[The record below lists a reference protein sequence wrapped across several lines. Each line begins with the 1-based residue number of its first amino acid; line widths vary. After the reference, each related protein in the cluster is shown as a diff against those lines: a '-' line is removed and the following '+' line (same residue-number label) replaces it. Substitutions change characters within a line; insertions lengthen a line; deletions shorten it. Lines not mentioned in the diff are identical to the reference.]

1 MKFKKNVIKL
11 ITVSAIFAL
20 GVSLTINANNNSVT
34 KVEAAQYLNDYDP
47 YTYNGSYYEEIDFTA
62 SEGMNGKIREDITNL
77 IIPEDFYSYYSS
89 GNDHLSTQLQYA
101 DEDPTNSDNMVYF
114 YTRDSVAKNP
124 ATSWN
129 REHVWC
135 QSLSNGNWGTEKGG
149 TDLLHIRPVYESVNS
164 SRGNNVYADLN
175 KSGAKYYEG
184 KLYGYANNDYFEP
197 IDQVKGDVA
206 RIIMY
211 MWTAYKDYENYSDL
225 NITDIIESYDTLL
238 RWHTLDKPDALEG
251 HRNDYVESSI
261 QQNRNPFVDRPELA
275 WEIFGNNAS
284 SAVKNACKEVYPSCG
299 YAPNPNNVKTE
310 LSLADYA
317 TANSVSNGNK
327 VSSISLDDAVTIQA
341 VGSDANTGKVYIG
354 DAYTEWRF
362 YKSGNGTLR
371 ITAKDGYELVSVK
384 GQIGTSNFSAPSEVV
399 FTIINGIVEYNPGA
413 NFNVKSLKIIYRPKS
428 VAPTGISLNETS
440 YTLDVG
446 ETLKL
451 EATLSPNGAFGN
463 ITWLTDDE
471 DIATVSNSG
480 LVTAVGDGIAVIT
493 AKISD
498 SIKAECQITVNT
510 PLTKTTDI
518 NVTNLLGAANGIA
531 YSADVKSVTIGDLSI
546 SSSGCGAYGNG
557 IQMRTDNNTG
567 TSTIYNTVGVDL
579 NKLEFTWAASKDVS
593 NKSYHLYVEFSNKAD
608 FSELVGTR
616 QSIQFNNEKYAEAT
630 PVSSAR
636 FFRITHANQGA
647 VYLDNIRVITNVNAD
662 TPDHH
667 LYDISLIAKLYGTE
681 NILDQSSNYSLTLSE
696 SGLSNADIINNVSIG
711 PALLNGDKGSNGSGN
726 VPKYY
731 TSGSSMRTYAG
742 NTFTFTSS
750 IRITNISFTFTSGS
764 VSGLSVNAGT
774 IEGNEW
780 VGASNLIT
788 FTNISG
794 AQVNI
799 SRINI
804 TFEKT
809 LSLSSIS
816 MRFGATIHKS
826 DWDDINE
833 KWEISD
839 YGLMLVRKTT
849 LENTYKVSS
858 VEEAFRG
865 NKDLTIAR
873 KGSGIAPRNKHGLYA
888 FSVRINYPD
897 DSEYNTVF
905 CAAPFIVIDDEYY
918 FLDEMEYSI
927 VSIANYYL
935 NNAGCSLSSSALSI
949 LRSY

>member
-1 MKFKKNVIKL
+1 MSIKNSFLKL
-11 ITVSAIFAL
+11 IAISTAL
-20 GVSLTINANNNSVT
+20 VAATCLTINANNNNVT
-34 KVEAAQYLNDYDP
+34 KVEATQFLNDYDP
-47 YTYNGSYYEEIDFTA
+47 YTYDGSYYEEINFTA
-62 SEGMNGKIREDITNL
+62 SEGMDGKIRKDITNL
-77 IIPEDFYSYYSS
+77 IIPEGFYSYYSS
-89 GNDHLSTQLQYA
+89 GDDHLSTQLQYA

-211 MWTAYKDYENYSDL
+211 MWTAYKDYESYNDL

-299 YAPNPNNVKTE
+299 YAPNPNNVKIN

-341 VGSDANTGKVYIG
+341 VGTDANTGKVYIG

-371 ITAKDGYELVSVK
+371 ITPNDGYELVSVK
-384 GQIGTSNFSAPSEVV
+384 GQIGTSNFGAPSKVA
-399 FTIINGIVEYNPGA
+399 FTINDGVVEYNPGV

-446 ETLKL
+446 QTLQL

-471 DIATVSNSG
+471 DVAIVSNSG

-518 NVTNLLGAANGIA
+518 NVTNLLGAANGVA
-531 YSADVKSVTIGDLSI
+531 YSSEIKNVTIGDLAI
-546 SSSGCGAYGNG
+546 SSFGCGAYGNG
-557 IQMRTDNNTG
+557 IQMRTNNETG
-567 TSTIYNTVGVDL
+567 ISTIYNTVGINL
-579 NKLEFTWAASKDVS
+579 NKLELHWAASKDVS

-616 QSIQFNNEKYAEAT
+616 QSLQFNNEKYAEAT
-630 PVSSAR
+630 PLSDAR
-636 FFRITHANQGA
+636 FFRISHANQGA
-647 VYLDNIRVITNVNAD
+647 VYLDSVIVITNIVSDNPTNHLHD
-662 TPDHH
+662 TSS
-667 LYDISLIAKLYGTE
+667 ITKLYGTE
-681 NILDQSSNYSLTLSE
+681 NVLDQSSNYSLTLSNA
-696 SGLSNADIINNVSIG
+696 GLGNGENVNNVSIG
-711 PALLNGDKGSNGSGN
+711 PALLNTAKGSNANGN
-726 VPKYY
+726 MPKYY
-731 TSGSSMRTYAG
+731 NSGSSMRTYSG
-742 NTFTFTSS
+742 NTFTFYSS
-750 IRITNISFTFTSGS
+750 IRMTNISLIFSSGDI
-764 VSGLSVNAGT
+764 SGLSVNAGNF
-774 IEGNEW
+774 EENEW
-780 VGASNLIT
+780 VGASNSIT
-788 FTNISG
+788 FTNISNS
-794 AQVNI
+794 QVNI
-799 SRINI
+799 SRIDI

-809 LSLSSIS
+809 LEINSIM
-816 MRFGATIHKS
+816 MRFGATILKS

-833 KWEISD
+833 NWEISD

-865 NKDLTIAR
+865 DKSVTIAR
-873 KGSGIAPRNKHGLYA
+873 KGSSTTPKNKHGLYA
-888 FSVRINYPD
+888 FSVRINFPD

-918 FLDEMEYSI
+918 FLDEMEYS
-927 VSIANYYL
+927 VSSLADYYL
-935 NNAGCSLSSSALSI
+935 SNAGCSLSSSALSV